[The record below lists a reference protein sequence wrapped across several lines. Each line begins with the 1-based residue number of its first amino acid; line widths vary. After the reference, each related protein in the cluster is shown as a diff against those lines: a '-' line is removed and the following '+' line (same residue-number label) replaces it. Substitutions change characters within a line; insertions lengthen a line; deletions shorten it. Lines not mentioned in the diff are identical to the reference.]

1 MKDTRYIIHDLEPTM
16 LAAHERLADAFEDL
30 MVRSGREAIWEK
42 RDNGDLTLK
51 FRYTKGPFKGEIVGL
66 QFNETAPES
75 FSAPIWPNDETA
87 TRQIMTEAGQAG
99 ISGYY
104 ISREGQ
110 LYRGNMKIAHELTEQ
125 LSQVATRPA
134 WRRH

>member
-1 MKDTRYIIHDLEPTM
+1 M
-16 LAAHERLADAFEDL
+16 LSAHERLADAFEDL
-30 MVRSGREAIWEK
+30 MERSSREPIWEK
-42 RDNGDLTLK
+42 RDSSDLVLK

-75 FSAPIWPNDETA
+75 FSTSIWPNEETA
-87 TRQIMTEAGQAG
+87 MRQLMTEAGQAG

-110 LYRGNMKIAHELTEQ
+110 LYRGNTKFAHELTEQ
-125 LSQVATRPA
+125 LSQVPTRGE